1 MDPAFAVAVAVV
13 AGTMFLYW
21 VGVRKVED
29 KVQGAIIAERNRCLR
44 LVDIE
49 CVRVPPDSETHRR
62 FKRLAASMESDTSQG
77 RIF

>member
-1 MDPAFAVAVAVV
+1 MDPTLTAAVSVTL
-13 AGTMFLYW
+13 GSMFLYW